1 MTIKMTWKKHRPIV
15 TAVAT
20 TRVSMT
26 GQQVSFKLVA
36 RVVFPVT
43 AAFTSIIGE
52 LLESLTDLSGNSSEV
67 IPAPLNLTYPEMDGE
82 LNKFFQ
88 TYRVTITTSPVE
100 YG

>member
-1 MTIKMTWKKHRPIV
+1 MTIKMTWKKNRPIV

-52 LLESLTDLSGNSSEV
+52 LLESLVYPPEGAFGIT
-67 IPAPLNLTYPEMDGE
+67 PAPLGFTYPEISGE
-82 LNKFFQ
+82 LNKFFS